1 MKFGSKKAI
10 FGVIWGGFAF
20 LSQYTVTLQFF
31 TFDGF
36 PYFNFHRGC
45 INRTYT
51 LLLRFTFWGASSKSD
66 YLVTCILELDQVH
79 REKQFFPVLPHNVI
93 SLPLQCLKEWQ
104 VLEVRDTEETQF
116 SRLFTLNRH
125 VVKTPVSLVMIIL
138 RAASMASQIM
148 SCLV

>member
-1 MKFGSKKAI
+1 MYCIKPKKNNKPRICKLTSTDICYKA
-10 FGVIWGGFAF
+10 AQEETANF
-20 LSQYTVTLQFF
+20 LSYYDSKV
-31 TFDGF
+31 
-36 PYFNFHRGC
+36 
-45 INRTYT
+45 
-51 LLLRFTFWGASSKSD
+51 SSF
-66 YLVTCILELDQVH
+66 EPFH
-79 REKQFFPVLPHNVI
+79 REKQFFPVLPHNMI

>member
-1 MKFGSKKAI
+1 MSLYGAALY
-10 FGVIWGGFAF
+10 GVA
-20 LSQYTVTLQFF
+20 
-31 TFDGF
+31 
-36 PYFNFHRGC
+36 FHR
-45 INRTYT
+45 NFVFQTRPYSAAD
-51 LLLRFTFWGASSKSD
+51 FTFWGASLKSD

-79 REKQFFPVLPHNVI
+79 REKQFFPVLPHNMI

>member
-1 MKFGSKKAI
+1 MAWF
-10 FGVIWGGFAF
+10 
-20 LSQYTVTLQFF
+20 
-31 TFDGF
+31 
-36 PYFNFHRGC
+36 GC
-45 INRTYT
+45 IDCTYT

-116 SRLFTLNRH
+116 SRLFTLNRLRH
-125 VVKTPVSLVMIIL
+125 VVKTPASLVMIIL

-148 SCLV
+148 SCLGSLTATAHLMPSDVTLAEGSTSSVSSPFPDLYLPP

>member
-1 MKFGSKKAI
+1 MI
-10 FGVIWGGFAF
+10 PR
-20 LSQYTVTLQFF
+20 Y
-31 TFDGF
+31 
-36 PYFNFHRGC
+36 
-45 INRTYT
+45 
-51 LLLRFTFWGASSKSD
+51 LLLNPSLGKDF
-66 YLVTCILELDQVH
+66 H

-116 SRLFTLNRH
+116 SRLFTLNRLRH
-125 VVKTPVSLVMIIL
+125 VVKTPASLVMIIL